1 MAYADYRL
9 CDVCGGKT
17 FYDANLNYD
26 QGADVEGSVRN
37 AGVLLQHTRLD
48 YLGDWC
54 VICHECAKTH
64 ECRVVQKDGH
74 ATAQAHALAHER
86 RARIQTQP
94 EKVIMTITMKE
105 KEIVKPTKL
114 NQLESGDTFTLEDGS
129 GPYIVLD
136 ETDNGLFQFVGLET
150 GVIYRN
156 TGDDVVFPRNYVL
169 KEVS

>member
-37 AGVLLQHTRLD
+37 SGVLLQHTRLD

-54 VICHECAKTH
+54 VICQECARTH

-74 ATAQAHALAHER
+74 ATAQAGLHGEAEARAERLAEALRKLEER
-86 RARIQTQP
+86 EQRDEALLRQALQA
-94 EKVIMTITMKE
+94 
-105 KEIVKPTKL
+105 
-114 NQLESGDTFTLEDGS
+114 LESGAWDTLRGRNAAYAIRER
-129 GPYIVLD
+129 L
-136 ETDNGLFQFVGLET
+136 GLEQET
-150 GVIYRN
+150 GN
-156 TGDDVVFPRNYVL
+156 D
-169 KEVS
+169 